1 MVDARFV
8 VPAAPEEAIRTVE
21 TSFRMGLRYRK
32 GCTPE
37 GGPAGIRKPMVVPR
51 PRSE

>member
-8 VPAAPEEAIRTVE
+8 VPAAPEEAIRRTVK

-32 GCTPE
+32 RPYSGGRLRGHSRTYGGAPSPE
-37 GGPAGIRKPMVVPR
+37 
-51 PRSE
+51 